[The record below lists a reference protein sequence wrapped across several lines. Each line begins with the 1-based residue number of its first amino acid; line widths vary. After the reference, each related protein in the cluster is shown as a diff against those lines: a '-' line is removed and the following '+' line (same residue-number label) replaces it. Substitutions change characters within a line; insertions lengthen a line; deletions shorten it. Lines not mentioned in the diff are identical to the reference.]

1 MSFGTKRQL
10 PAHRPT
16 APAMTTVI
24 HRLYNAS
31 VARDTRTR
39 MIYGAARMVGA
50 RGVGA
55 MSLRDLAK
63 EAGVPIGSTYHHF
76 PGGRQQLIEEA
87 VRTIGAA
94 VTRRIE
100 VGRERGPVAALD
112 AFGDEWRA
120 LLEDSEFSTGCPVF
134 AVATGDDQALRAVA
148 TEVVESWQAALA
160 GVLTD
165 AGVDATRAPRLAMF
179 VVAAIE
185 GAVAIS
191 RAQRSIAPLADTMA
205 EIHQLVDAALGT

>member
-1 MSFGTKRQL
+1 M
-10 PAHRPT
+10 
-16 APAMTTVI
+16 
-24 HRLYNAS
+24 
-31 VARDTRTR
+31 ARDTRTR
-39 MIYGAARMVGA
+39 MIYGAARMIGT

-87 VRTIGAA
+87 IRTIGGA

-112 AFGDEWRA
+112 AFGDEWRTV
-120 LLEDSEFSTGCPVF
+120 LEDTGFSSGCPVF
-134 AVATGDDQALRAVA
+134 SVATGDDPGLRDIA
-148 TEVVESWQAALA
+148 TEVLESWQASLA
-160 GVLTD
+160 AVLSD
-165 AGVDATRAPRLAMF
+165 AGIDPGRAPRLAMF

-185 GAVAIS
+185 GAVALCQ
-191 RAQRSIAPLADTMA
+191 AEQSIAPLRDTMT
-205 EIHQLVDAALGT
+205 EIHHLVDDALRDR

>member
-1 MSFGTKRQL
+1 M
-10 PAHRPT
+10 
-16 APAMTTVI
+16 
-24 HRLYNAS
+24 
-31 VARDTRTR
+31 ARDTRTR
-39 MIYGAARMVGA
+39 MIHGAARMIGT

-63 EAGVPIGSTYHHF
+63 EAGIPIGSTYHHF

-112 AFGDEWRA
+112 AFGDEWRTV
-120 LLEDSEFSTGCPVF
+120 LEDSEFLTGCPVF
-134 AVATGDDQALRAVA
+134 AVATADDEGLRDVA
-148 TEVVESWQAALA
+148 TEVLESWQTALA
-160 GVLTD
+160 GVLAD
-165 AGVDATRAPRLAMF
+165 AGVEPARTPRLAMF

-185 GAVAIS
+185 GAIALCQ
-191 RAQRSIAPLADTMA
+191 AERSIGPLRDTMA
-205 EIHQLVDAALGT
+205 EIHHLVDAAVENR

>member
-1 MSFGTKRQL
+1 M
-10 PAHRPT
+10 
-16 APAMTTVI
+16 
-24 HRLYNAS
+24 
-31 VARDTRTR
+31 ARDTRTR
-39 MIYGAARMVGA
+39 MIHGAARMIGT

-87 VRTIGAA
+87 LRSVGAA

-112 AFGDEWRA
+112 AFGDEWREV
-120 LLEDSEFSTGCPVF
+120 LEGSGFLTGCPVF
-134 AVATGDDQALRAVA
+134 AVATADDEALRVVA
-148 TEVVESWQAALA
+148 TEVLESWQAALA
-160 GVLTD
+160 DVMAD
-165 AGVDATRAPRLAMF
+165 AGVDPARTSRLAMF

-185 GAVAIS
+185 GAIALCQ
-191 RAQRSIAPLADTMA
+191 AERSLGPLRDTME
-205 EIHQLVDAALGT
+205 EIHHVVDSAVENG